1 MMLLSAPFFYVLD
14 GSIAKD
20 LGLRSQTLS
29 PALIA
34 TSDRKCKSW
43 VFLFHHC
50 SYDYEI
56 GPEKHNQDYI
66 FVALGA
72 PDSIML
78 LKNAA
83 TGAITSDVG
92 QDHLFNRIAT
102 LVIFPLI
109 GVFLLVKMLGRRA
122 GPVPAGLPEART
134 PETPRQ
140 TAAAAPPGRPGNK
153 VFGKR
158 R

>member
-78 LKNAA
+78 LKKTRRPAQLPP
-83 TGAITSDVG
+83 TSV
-92 QDHLFNRIAT
+92 RTICSIA
-102 LVIFPLI
+102 LQPW
-109 GVFLLVKMLGRRA
+109 
-122 GPVPAGLPEART
+122 
-134 PETPRQ
+134 
-140 TAAAAPPGRPGNK
+140 
-153 VFGKR
+153 
-158 R
+158 